1 MSAILS
7 EDTRRCS
14 SGNTRWA
21 VAGVTPAGGE
31 EALVG
36 GTDRRHRTVV
46 EKPQALGW
54 GGGLVRDAES
64 REGSAGFG
72 GVPSSL
78 GSFAPGTQGI
88 A

>member
-1 MSAILS
+1 M
-7 EDTRRCS
+7 
-14 SGNTRWA
+14 
-21 VAGVTPAGGE
+21 
-31 EALVG
+31 G